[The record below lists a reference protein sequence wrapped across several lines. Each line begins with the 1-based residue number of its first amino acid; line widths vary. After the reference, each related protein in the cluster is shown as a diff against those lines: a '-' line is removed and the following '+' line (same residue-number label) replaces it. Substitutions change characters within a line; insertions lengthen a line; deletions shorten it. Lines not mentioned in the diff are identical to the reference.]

1 MKLKDI
7 TPGET
12 YRINSTSRYSAEGRG
27 GIAKVAEDQTDAYL
41 TNRWGRKTVRGV
53 RVIWTDKGKDTWG
66 EPFAGQEVIVT
77 AQRVIATEADWKVQQ
92 KEEEQAAVRQ
102 ELAAKR
108 RKKEQ
113 AKTNER
119 LMAECEEL
127 GIPYR
132 EPVVAHSPMKIEM
145 GTEDIIKLVRAA
157 KEAGADIEIEEVY
170 YGKVTVKDTV
180 AA

>member
-41 TNRWGRKTVRGV
+41 TDRWGRKTVRGV
-53 RVIWTDKGKDTWG
+53 RVVWTDKGKNTWG

-92 KEEEQAAVRQ
+92 AEEKRAMKRQEIAAKKRKEEQAKA
-102 ELAAKR
+102 
-108 RKKEQ
+108 
-113 AKTNER
+113 NER
-119 LMAECEEL
+119 LMAECDEL

-132 EPVVAHSPMKIEM
+132 EPIVAHSPMKIKM
-145 GTEDIIKLVRAA
+145 DTEDIVRLVRAA

-170 YGKVTVKDTV
+170 YGKVTIKEPV